1 MERLKRKIRQVERQR
16 SFAWAMFYR
25 AREEE
30 HDSMVRLIQMY
41 KEKTIG
47 IPEHVK
53 NELKDFYN
61 EMKTTISCPICLT
74 EIASVDLDWS
84 QCGHKYCRTCLK
96 RLKETQNKCAICR
109 RSLIYK

>member
-1 MERLKRKIRQVERQR
+1 MPTKGYLRMNKIYKMERLKRKMKQVERQR
-16 SFAWAMFYR
+16 SYAWAMFYR

-53 NELKDFYN
+53 NELKDFY
-61 EMKTTISCPICLT
+61 K
-74 EIASVDLDWS
+74 
-84 QCGHKYCRTCLK
+84 
-96 RLKETQNKCAICR
+96 
-109 RSLIYK
+109 